1 MLVGCYHPEDIE
13 GGKRVAMDIKSKSEG
28 IYEKSGGLLT
38 DRLMIAI
45 NEINYDDRILEVGVG
60 WGELAQN
67 IVKYKKVSLFAVDV
81 SESALNKIKEYVTQG
96 QVADVSSEKLKFQ
109 DNQFDI
115 VICLETF
122 EHLKNSY
129 YALTEIQR
137 VLKPKGKLIISIPNY
152 LGGHLMIY
160 PGLITPKSFRL
171 FLRQNGFKISKFLM
185 WGPVLNKDNIGK
197 LIDSKL
203 KNTASSLFCLRLI
216 QIAVRFAQIIT
227 KLLCLKVTAL
237 YWCYTFVCKNRKDLI
252 DKPLWF
258 KQLEQT
264 TELKE
269 NIGWYNR
276 YYHKKV

>member
-1 MLVGCYHPEDIE
+1 MG
-13 GGKRVAMDIKSKSEG
+13 IKELSENV
-28 IYEKSGGLLT
+28 YEKNDGLMT
-38 DRLMIAI
+38 DRMMIAV
-45 NEINYDDRILEVGVG
+45 NEVRDGDKVLEVGVG

-67 IVKYKKVSLFAVDV
+67 IAKYKKVSLFAVDV

-122 EHLKNSY
+122 EHLKNPY

-203 KNTASSLFCLRLI
+203 KNKVSSLFCLRLI

-227 KLLCLKVTAL
+227 KWLCLKVTAL
-237 YWCYTFVCKNRKDLI
+237 YWCYTFVCKNRKDLV
-252 DKPLWF
+252 DKPFWL

-264 TELKE
+264 TELKGDL
-269 NIGWYNR
+269 GWYQR
-276 YYHKKV
+276 YFHKKI